1 MGQCLLAVAGER
13 EVARKAVVE
22 PGMLWPLGET
32 LGEDLDRSP
41 VIATA
46 ICLLG
51 HEPVLER

>member
-46 ICLLG
+46 ICLRG